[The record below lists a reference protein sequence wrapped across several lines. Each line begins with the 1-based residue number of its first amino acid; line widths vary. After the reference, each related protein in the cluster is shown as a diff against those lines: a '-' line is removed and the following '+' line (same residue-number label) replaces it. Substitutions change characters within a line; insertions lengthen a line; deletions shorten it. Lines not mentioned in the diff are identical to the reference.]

1 MISLSFTT
9 FNSSSQ
15 ILIIQL
21 PPVNERI
28 TQIDERKPKIF
39 FHLLEK
45 WMIFLLIHNFQSQI
59 SCWKLFNLR
68 QSNYRKRHF
77 SVEKFL
83 ALITVWK
90 MNDPPSRSQILSI
103 PPNFN
108 YPKTWAIRR
117 IVQSQEWIILGA
129 HNFRSFVQI
138 QIPCCKLFNLLSV
151 QRRREKLSKKKGGG
165 GRGNGVEIIN
175 LEQKGRM
182 ILISVVAG
190 NLESAIYFTAW
201 LEVSRRA
208 AAAAAGTGFFY
219 ARRAAAVAP
228 AENSRSNGACR
239 VTRRTD
245 TSARTRLNAIT

>member
-1 MISLSFTT
+1 
-9 FNSSSQ
+9 
-15 ILIIQL
+15 
-21 PPVNERI
+21 
-28 TQIDERKPKIF
+28 
-39 FHLLEK
+39 
-45 WMIFLLIHNFQSQI
+45 
-59 SCWKLFNLR
+59 
-68 QSNYRKRHF
+68 
-77 SVEKFL
+77 
-83 ALITVWK
+83 

-103 PPNFN
+103 PNFN

-117 IVQSQEWIILGA
+117 SRLFKGKA
-129 HNFRSFVQI
+129 KMDHPSSRPHNFQFLRPI
-138 QIPCCKLFNLLSV
+138 QISCWKLFNLLSV
-151 QRRREKLSKKKGGG
+151 QRRREKLSKKRGWGV
-165 GRGNGVEIIN
+165 RGNRVEIIN

-201 LEVSRRA
+201 LGVSRRA